1 MANGV
6 DPDLTAPDQDLL
18 CLQKLVSLL
27 DQIYSSN
34 GSNGIEVHVFTTCG
48 KIFMN
53 MSIICKNLK
62 IGCKPF

>member
-34 GSNGIEVHVFTTCG
+34 GSNGIKVHVFTTCG
-48 KIFMN
+48 
-53 MSIICKNLK
+53 
-62 IGCKPF
+62 